1 MSVETEIL
9 EIAKGRLCEAAPY
22 LATVFGGLKPELRDD
37 VDTTATD
44 GASFFCN
51 RAWLRRAFLADDRAI
66 SAALAHSVAHCLLGH
81 VFERSPDALA
91 ADLAAA
97 MLVAEELPEF
107 CPIRREGLFL
117 EAKRRCLGAD
127 PGETAAV
134 VVEDSFFQEH
144 RRALTELLRV
154 DDHRFW
160 QPETVRV
167 RAGGASGMWKSAA
180 RRLSGGGRA
189 RIGRDT
195 PARRMKVQLS
205 DAPARAYSDFLR
217 SYAVTR
223 ENVRENPDSF
233 QYAWYAYGLEMFGNV
248 PLLEPEESREER
260 RLEELAIIIDTSA
273 SCTRDLTVRFLEE
286 TRAILSQEELFFQ
299 RFNLH
304 ILQCDVQVH
313 RDDKITDMRA
323 FERYIDRLEI
333 VGDGGT
339 DFSAAFAYID
349 RLIERGEFSSLKGV
363 LYFTDGR
370 GIFPPTPPAYEATF
384 VFLKHRYDA
393 IDVPPWARTLVLDA
407 PPPRG
412 GEHYEY

>member
-1 MSVETEIL
+1 MCVETEIL
-9 EIAKGRLCEAAPY
+9 EIAKGRLFGTAPY
-22 LATVFGGLKPELRDD
+22 LAAIFGGLKPEFRDD
-37 VDTTATD
+37 IDAVATD

-51 RAWLRRAFLADDRAI
+51 RDWLRRAFLTDEHAI
-66 SAALAHSVAHCLLGH
+66 SDALAHSVAHCLLGH
-81 VFERSPDALA
+81 VFERTQDALA
-91 ADLAAA
+91 ADFAVAL
-97 MLVAEELPEF
+97 LLAEELPEF

-117 EAKRRCLGAD
+117 EAKRRCLGAG
-127 PGETAAV
+127 PWETAAV
-134 VVEDSFFQEH
+134 VAEDPFFQEH
-144 RRALTELLRV
+144 RQTLAELLRV

-160 QPETVRV
+160 RPETVRV
-167 RAGGASGMWKSAA
+167 RADGAGDMWKNAA
-180 RRLSGGGRA
+180 RRLLGGGRA

-205 DAPARAYSDFLR
+205 DAPARVYSEFLR

-223 ENVRENPDSF
+223 ENVREDPDSF

-248 PLLEPEESREER
+248 PFMEPEESREER
-260 RLEELAIIIDTSA
+260 RLEELVIVIDTSA

-323 FERYIDRLEI
+323 FDRYIDRLEI

-349 RLIERGEFSSLKGV
+349 RLIERGEFSNLKGV

-370 GIFPPTPPAYEATF
+370 GIFPSSPPAYEATF

-393 IDVPPWARTLVLDA
+393 IDVPSWARTLVLDA
-407 PPPRG
+407 PRPRG